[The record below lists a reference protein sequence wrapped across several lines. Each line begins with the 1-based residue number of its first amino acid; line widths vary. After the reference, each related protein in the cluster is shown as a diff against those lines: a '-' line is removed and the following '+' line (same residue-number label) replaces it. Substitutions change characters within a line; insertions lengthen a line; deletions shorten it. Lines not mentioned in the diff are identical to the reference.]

1 MSLLHVSAPVRPLR
15 LFLSVLALV
24 FIVEATVMLSLPWI
38 LPADSTP
45 QLEALVD
52 ACGLTLVLAPL
63 LWWLVIRPLQRLAA
77 LRSLLVSQ
85 LLAAQETERRRMAH
99 DLHDGLGQTLT
110 TLTVGLRT
118 LEEAPSLETVKM
130 YAREL
135 RRIGGEAHEEI
146 RRLARGLRPAVL
158 DDLGLAAALERY
170 VADFRTAH
178 GVDAS
183 FTCNCPLES
192 RLPAEV
198 ETTLYRIAQEATMN
212 ALRHGRAGRIEVAL
226 ECGAKSAE
234 LRVGDD
240 GRGFDAG
247 EVLRRPAAQ
256 GPFGLLSMRERA
268 EQLHGEATIVSTIGV
283 GTQVSVVVPLRDSNH
298 D

>member
-1 MSLLHVSAPVRPLR
+1 MSLLQVAAPVRPLR
-15 LFLSVLALV
+15 LFLSVLTLV
-24 FIVEATVMLSLPWI
+24 FVVEATVMLSLPLF

-77 LRSLLVSQ
+77 LRASLVSQ
-85 LLAAQETERRRMAH
+85 LLSAQETERRRMAH

-118 LEEAPSLETVKM
+118 LEEAASLDAVKS

-135 RRIGGEAHEEI
+135 RRIGGDAHEEI

-178 GVDAS
+178 GVETS
-183 FTCNCPLES
+183 FTSDCPTEV

-198 ETTLYRIAQEATMN
+198 ETALYRIAQEATMN
-212 ALRHGRAGRIEVAL
+212 ALRHGRAQRIDLAL
-226 ECGAKSAE
+226 HCTATSAE
-234 LRVGDD
+234 LRVNDD
-240 GRGFDAG
+240 GHGFDAS
-247 EVLRRPAAQ
+247 EVLSRPVEK

-268 EQLHGEATIVSTIGV
+268 EQLAGEAVIASSPGS
-283 GTQVSVVVPLRDSNH
+283 GTQVSVVLPLGGKARE
-298 D
+298 